1 METVLITGASSGLG
15 LSALNSLIDLNLKI
29 ISLRRS
35 VPKDIKPHPKVE
47 YVQGDITINASIDKH
62 LWGATSI
69 LHFAGLTHSS
79 DCKKYYEVN
88 AEGTSNLIQ
97 RAESSYVNR
106 FIYVST
112 QAVGLKGGE
121 YSHSKEIA
129 EKYIKRSKLNWTILR
144 PSEIYGDNILG
155 TVHTMQRIVEK
166 LPIVPIFGNGM
177 YSMNPLHLCDFT
189 DFVKKVINDNKVT
202 SFSKIYTLCGPH
214 EISFLEFAKIL
225 ISSFGKNKRIFHLPE
240 NLVKAS
246 FLIGSIMGFHK
257 FVPDQISRLK
267 MRKCHDITLA
277 KNDYDFQ
284 PRSFEYKR

>member
-1 METVLITGASSGLG
+1 MKKILITGCSSGLG
-15 LSALNSLIDLNLKI
+15 LNSLNSLVDLDLKI
-29 ISLRRS
+29 ISLSRTIPS
-35 VPKDIKPHPKVE
+35 GIKPHPKVE
-47 YVQGDITINASIDKH
+47 YVQGDITEINSLQKD
-62 LWGATSI
+62 LWGATSV

-79 DCKKYYEVN
+79 KSKKYYEVN

-97 RAESSYVNR
+97 RAESSYVKR

-112 QAVGLKGGE
+112 QAIGLKGGG

-129 EKYIKRSKLNWTILR
+129 EKYVKRSKLNWTILR

-155 TVHTMQRIVEK
+155 TVHTMQRIVK
-166 LPIVPIFGNGM
+166 KFPIVPIFGNGM

-189 DFVKKVINDNKVT
+189 DFVKKIINDDEVT

-225 ISSFGKNKRIFHLPE
+225 ISSFGKNKKIFHLPE

-246 FLIGSIMGFHK
+246 FIICTLMGFHK